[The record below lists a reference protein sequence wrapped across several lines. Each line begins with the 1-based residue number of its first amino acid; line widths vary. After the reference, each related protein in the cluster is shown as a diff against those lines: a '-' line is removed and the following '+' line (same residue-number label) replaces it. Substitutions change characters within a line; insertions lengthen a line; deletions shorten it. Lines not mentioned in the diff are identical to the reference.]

1 MQADKTNF
9 GMPGMSNSISSA
21 GVPAEDGLRLRL
33 DDAAAMLRLGEATG
47 RLLAGDWRATKPA
60 ERVRAVL
67 LHGPLGA
74 GKTTFVRGFVEAL
87 PGSEAAEV
95 SSPSF
100 TLCNSYPTRPPV
112 LHCDLYR
119 SEDLTPDGTLASLP
133 EEVDEALEA
142 GEGIILVEWAERLP
156 APARPT
162 QRLDI
167 YFQVCQNSRFALLV
181 PHGAASARA
190 LAALK
195 QAL

>member
-1 MQADKTNF
+1 
-9 GMPGMSNSISSA
+9 MSNSISTVD
-21 GVPAEDGLRLRL
+21 VPAEDALRL

-47 RLLAGDWRATKPA
+47 RVLAGDHRAAKPA
-60 ERVRAVL
+60 EHVRAVL

-100 TLCNSYPTRPPV
+100 TLCNSYPTRPAV

-119 SEDLTPDGTLASLP
+119 SEDLTPDGTLANLP

-142 GEGIILVEWAERLP
+142 DRIIVMDGGKIAIDGAPREVFRESSKLKEMGLGVPIAKDVAERMLENGLP
-156 APARPT
+156 IDT
-162 QRLDI
+162 DILNEEELIDRL
-167 YFQVCQNSRFALLV
+167 CQLL
-181 PHGAASARA
+181 
-190 LAALK
+190 
-195 QAL
+195 

>member
-1 MQADKTNF
+1 
-9 GMPGMSNSISSA
+9 MSNSISTVD
-21 GVPAEDGLRLRL
+21 VPAEDGLRLRL

-47 RLLAGDWRATKPA
+47 RVLAGDHRAAKPA
-60 ERVRAVL
+60 EHVRAVL

-100 TLCNSYPTRPPV
+100 TLCNSYPTRPAV

-119 SEDLTPDGTLASLP
+119 SEDLTPDGTLANLP

-142 GEGIILVEWAERLP
+142 GEGIVLVEWAERLP
-156 APARPT
+156 AAVRPA

-181 PHGAASARA
+181 PHGAAAARA